1 MYPTMELLKE
11 GEKYCLFPPRF
22 KIKCTQINNSSE
34 SLYCS
39 LEISKKCK
47 DKEIKAIGEFQL
59 IKAATG
65 IALLILQLSI

>member
-22 KIKCTQINNSSE
+22 KVKCTQINNSSE
-34 SLYCS
+34 PLYCS
-39 LEISKKCK
+39 LEISKRCE
-47 DKEIKAIGEFQL
+47 DKIKAIGEFPL

-65 IALLILQLSI
+65 IALLVLQLSI